1 MKWMDT
7 IGAEARSQIR
17 NLNVMIYNDDL
28 TVVKN
33 FARFVGRLHAKL
45 SDDATVVYRVLPTK
59 KDALQLWELGKV
71 FSFRDPSRVP
81 LFDNPRWAGV
91 GDMSGTWT
99 WSRAYALSYP
109 TRNRAARPRLTFGPG
124 LGWFGDSL
132 ELARV
137 SGGGE
142 GGEGGEADEADDEDH
157 DDEHEE
163 DHEESDEGW

>member
-7 IGAEARSQIR
+7 IGADARSQIR

-28 TVVKN
+28 TAVKL
-33 FARFVGRLHAKL
+33 FVRFVERLHAKF
-45 SDDATVVYRVLPTK
+45 SDEATVVYRVLPTK

-71 FSFRDPSRVP
+71 FSFRHPSRVP
-81 LFDNPRWAGV
+81 LFENPRWVGV
-91 GDMSGTWT
+91 MDMSDTWT

-124 LGWFGDSL
+124 LGWFWDSL

-137 SGGGE
+137 SG

-157 DDEHEE
+157 DDDQEE